1 MNISLILVNKM
12 TDTMFSII
20 GFVACLV
27 LVYINRND
35 I

>member
-1 MNISLILVNKM
+1 MENKM
-12 TDTMFSII
+12 TDTMFAII